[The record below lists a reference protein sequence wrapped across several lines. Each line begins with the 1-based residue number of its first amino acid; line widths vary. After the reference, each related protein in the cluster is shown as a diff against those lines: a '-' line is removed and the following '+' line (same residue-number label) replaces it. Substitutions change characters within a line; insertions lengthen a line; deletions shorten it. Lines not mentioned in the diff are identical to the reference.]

1 VTCLVPMRLLADD
14 AAQQVGGVGE
24 LLTVVQYNV
33 QQGFNMHGVFNT
45 RCVSDALAAVGAD
58 LVGLA
63 EASAPRLATSNRDM
77 TQAYAGRL
85 QLGYFPG
92 APGALSSVDGGFLS
106 RLPFTNASARTL
118 RVPQGCDHCP
128 TQMHL
133 WTRATVTWGKVL
145 IHFHSVHLE
154 WFSDNGPQVAEIAHE
169 IREHYAHGPLILL
182 GTFNMPNTDQ
192 KRPSETTLRQFLEG
206 TGLREALGAMDP
218 DAELPLPAT
227 ELVRGLHVDYIFY
240 RGLEL
245 RNASVLGDVKCS
257 NHLPIV
263 ASFKLPSG
271 RSHEPVAAVSA
282 AARAQHPHREVEENY
297 ETEENPM
304 TRATR
309 EELSFR

>member
-1 VTCLVPMRLLADD
+1 
-14 AAQQVGGVGE
+14 VGE

-77 TQAYAGRL
+77 MQAYAGGL
-85 QLGYFPG
+85 EVDYFPG

-118 RVPQGCDHCP
+118 GVPQGCDHCP

-227 ELVRGLHVDYIFY
+227 ERVRGLHVDYIFY

-245 RNASVLGDVKCS
+245 RNASVLRDVKCS
-257 NHLPIV
+257 DHLPLV

-271 RSHEPVAAVSA
+271 RPHGRVASPAA
-282 AARAQHPHREVEENY
+282 AARAQLPQREEE
-297 ETEENPM
+297 EEEDEVDEKSM

-309 EELSFR
+309 EELSIR